1 MQRAVVIGGSVAG
14 LMAAK
19 TLSPFFQEVI
29 VLEKDTLNNDNGLH
43 KGVGQGPHSHVL
55 LPSGIELLEQLF
67 GTPTL
72 NLREY
77 GIYPADAADELK
89 CRTLQGYH
97 SLYTLGIYVRT
108 DLPGINQLKPNI
120 VGKPSYGSVRLPTSL
135 CTDSEL
141 HDNQHHSPPEYRRF
155 SELQ

>member
-19 TLSPFFQEVI
+19 TLSPFLRKVI

-89 CRTLQGYH
+89 WFQFGVWKKRFHSGVSMGGCHRSQSEWRVRQATL
-97 SLYTLGIYVRT
+97 LVDNIR
-108 DLPGINQLKPNI
+108 LK
-120 VGKPSYGSVRLPTSL
+120 TSTRGL
-135 CTDSEL
+135 A
-141 HDNQHHSPPEYRRF
+141 
-155 SELQ
+155 